1 MADHFFSGVES
12 PQNQN
17 GELDDAAPIF
27 VEEEEEEDGEGEGEA
42 YLAYLQELGDEELRN
57 EVHSEGD
64 SHKRRIREAG
74 EVCSSGDESS
84 EENEWSGTQIDGLF
98 CMEPWTSDGDHH
110 ICCLPCGHIYGM
122 SCIKRW
128 LKQRKN
134 QGKCP
139 QCNGKCVLKDV
150 RKLFASRVVA
160 VEEEAQKRA
169 DWSKNEAKWRNIEA
183 ELQLEVQRLREDTY
197 LEGLL
202 GDLPKGSSRS
212 VNAGGVSQGKS
223 VTGGVAAGWRSFD
236 VDASNQILL
245 FARSLLGMAAKHM
258 LTKRFKS
265 DGYPLRDIKH
275 THARNQ
281 GLLSCLSGDML
292 QIFIPSSGEERYLKD
307 VTADVYHSLL
317 VSYA

>member
-183 ELQLEVQRLREDTY
+183 ELQLEVQRLREFQNTTLCQFFAPDRGFVLLKISVNLLDTVLKDTY

-258 LTKRFKS
+258 LTKMS
-265 DGYPLRDIKH
+265 LV
-275 THARNQ
+275 
-281 GLLSCLSGDML
+281 
-292 QIFIPSSGEERYLKD
+292 PSHG
-307 VTADVYHSLL
+307 
-317 VSYA
+317 